1 MEHTKENV
9 DQQHD
14 DVQVMT
20 REERDSFRGLTI
32 EQSGRREESAD
43 WQTGAGR
50 DGIYIR
56 HYSWNSV
63 GWMTKLAIA
72 VVLVAV
78 VSGAVFIG
86 GGLLLLFVLGWLVS
100 RIFRR

>member
-9 DQQHD
+9 GQQHE

-20 REERDSFRGLTI
+20 KEERDSFRGMTI
-32 EQSGRREESAD
+32 EQSGRREESAG

-56 HYSWNSV
+56 QYSWSSV
-63 GWMTKLAIA
+63 GWLTKLAIA
-72 VVLVAV
+72 VVIIAV
-78 VSGAVFIG
+78 VSGAVVIG
-86 GGLLLLFVLGWLVS
+86 GGLLMLFALGWLVS